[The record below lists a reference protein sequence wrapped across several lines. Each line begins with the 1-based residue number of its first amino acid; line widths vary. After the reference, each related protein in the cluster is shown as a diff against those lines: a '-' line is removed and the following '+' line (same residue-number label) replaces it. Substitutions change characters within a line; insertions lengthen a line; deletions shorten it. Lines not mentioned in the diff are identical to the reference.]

1 MLMSLLKMKR
11 KMLANRPA
19 FRRFLTKLE
28 KNPPRKLDSLA
39 VEMDKAVWG
48 ETDCLACANCCKTMT
63 PTFTDKDVKRIA
75 AHLAMTE
82 EAFRKKWLK
91 KDRSGDWINTKQP
104 CQFLNLK
111 DNKCSIYEVRPADC
125 AGFPHHTRRHM
136 VDYMHVFKQNIEY
149 CPATFR
155 LVERMMERVNG
166 VEVETAVRPEA
177 VVNKL
182 KEEGKKRKAQDF

>member
-1 MLMSLLKMKR
+1 MLLSLRKMKNKMSL
-11 KMLANRPA
+11 NRSA

-28 KNPPRKLDSLA
+28 KNPPRRLDGLA
-39 VEMDKAVWG
+39 VETDALVWA

-63 PTFTDKDVKRIA
+63 PTFTDKDVKRIS
-75 AHLAMTE
+75 AHLNMTE

-91 KDRSGDWINTKQP
+91 KDRSGDWVNTKQP

-111 DNKCSIYEVRPADC
+111 DNKCSIYEVRPEDC

-136 VDYMHVFKQNIEY
+136 VDYIHVYKQNIEY

-155 LVERMMERVNG
+155 LIERMMEKV
-166 VEVETAVRPEA
+166 
-177 VVNKL
+177 K
-182 KEEGKKRKAQDF
+182 F